1 MAIMEKGGYGS
12 IKDSG
17 GRASG
22 NWKGMSGING
32 SGGMKGMEENRKP
45 HRHIRSFQVIILG
58 FALLI
63 LAGSLILM
71 LPWATRDGR
80 GASFADALFTATSA
94 ACVTG
99 LVVQDTATYWSGFGQ
114 AVILLLIQIGGIG
127 LIALAS
133 IIFISLNKKIS
144 LKNRRMIQESYNLE
158 QMSGLVTVV
167 RKVVLCVFA
176 AEGIGAVGYAF
187 CFVPEFGLVK
197 GLGQAVFTAVSAF
210 CNAGI
215 DLLGENSLADYVT
228 NPLVNVTTMGLI
240 IASGLGF
247 NVWWDLGER
256 IKLVFQKK
264 LSPGR
269 LFRTLRLQSKLVLT
283 TTGILL
289 LGGTICIL
297 LFEYKNP
304 DTLGSLSFGQ
314 KLMAAA
320 FQSVTTRTAGFF
332 TVDQGALTSGSVMM
346 VGGSPMG
353 TAGGVKTTTL
363 AVLVMSIIAN
373 LRGKKDV
380 EVYGR
385 KIRSSYIRSAQVVVG
400 MAVSV
405 LLISVLGI
413 FAIMPDAPFVDVLY
427 ELTSAIGTVGLSR
440 GLTAVLNT
448 PAKWIVIFT
457 MYLGR
462 IGPLTLGA
470 AVVSRAQKRTK
481 DVHLAEENIMIG

>member
-1 MAIMEKGGYGS
+1 M
-12 IKDSG
+12 
-17 GRASG
+17 
-22 NWKGMSGING
+22 
-32 SGGMKGMEENRKP
+32 
-45 HRHIRSFQVIILG
+45 
-58 FALLI
+58 
-63 LAGSLILM
+63 
-71 LPWATRDGR
+71 
-80 GASFADALFTATSA
+80 
-94 ACVTG
+94 
-99 LVVQDTATYWSGFGQ
+99 
-114 AVILLLIQIGGIG
+114 
-127 LIALAS
+127 
-133 IIFISLNKKIS
+133 
-144 LKNRRMIQESYNLE
+144 
-158 QMSGLVTVV
+158 
-167 RKVVLCVFA
+167 
-176 AEGIGAVGYAF
+176 
-187 CFVPEFGLVK
+187 
-197 GLGQAVFTAVSAF
+197 
-210 CNAGI
+210 
-215 DLLGENSLADYVT
+215 
-228 NPLVNVTTMGLI
+228 
-240 IASGLGF
+240 
-247 NVWWDLGER
+247 
-256 IKLVFQKK
+256 
-264 LSPGR
+264 
-269 LFRTLRLQSKLVLT
+269 T

-332 TVDQGALTSGSVMM
+332 LQLIRGALTSGSVIICLFLML

-363 AVLVMSIIAN
+363 AVLVLSIIAN

-413 FAIMPDAPFVDVLY
+413 FAVMPEAPFVDVLY
-427 ELTSAIGTVGLSR
+427 ELTSAVGTVGLSR

>member
-1 MAIMEKGGYGS
+1 
-12 IKDSG
+12 
-17 GRASG
+17 
-22 NWKGMSGING
+22 
-32 SGGMKGMEENRKP
+32 MKG
-45 HRHIRSFQVIILG
+45 
-58 FALLI
+58 
-63 LAGSLILM
+63 LA
-71 LPWATRDGR
+71 
-80 GASFADALFTATSA
+80 
-94 ACVTG
+94 
-99 LVVQDTATYWSGFGQ
+99 
-114 AVILLLIQIGGIG
+114 
-127 LIALAS
+127 
-133 IIFISLNKKIS
+133 
-144 LKNRRMIQESYNLE
+144 
-158 QMSGLVTVV
+158 
-167 RKVVLCVFA
+167 
-176 AEGIGAVGYAF
+176 
-187 CFVPEFGLVK
+187 
-197 GLGQAVFTAVSAF
+197 QAVFTAISAF

-228 NPLVNVTTMGLI
+228 NPLLNITTIGLI

-247 NVWWDLGER
+247 TVWWDLGKK
-256 IKLVFQKK
+256 IKMVFQKK

-269 LFRTLRLQSKLVLT
+269 FFRTLRLQSKIVLT

-289 LGGTICIL
+289 AGGTVLIL
-297 LFEYKNP
+297 LFEYHNP
-304 DTLGSLSFGQ
+304 DTLGKLSFGQ

-332 TVDQGALTSGSVMM
+332 TIDQGALTSGSVMSCLFLM
-346 VGGSPMG
+346 LVGGSPMG

-363 AVLVMSIIAN
+363 AVLVLCIITN

-400 MAVSV
+400 MAFGVLFVSV
-405 LLISVLGI
+405 LGV
-413 FAIMPDAPFVDVLY
+413 FAVMPEASFVDVLY
-427 ELTSAIGTVGLSR
+427 ELTSAVGTVGLSR
-440 GLTAVLNT
+440 GLTSVMNT

>member
-1 MAIMEKGGYGS
+1 MFIQNLQYKLHKLNTAQIITLSFAGVIFVGG
-12 IKDSG
+12 
-17 GRASG
+17 
-22 NWKGMSGING
+22 
-32 SGGMKGMEENRKP
+32 
-45 HRHIRSFQVIILG
+45 
-58 FALLI
+58 LI
-63 LAGSLILM
+63 LWLPFCTAAGQ
-71 LPWATRDGR
+71 TT
-80 GASFADALFTATSA
+80 SFSDAMFTATTCV
-94 ACVTG
+94 CVTG
-99 LVVQDTATYWSGFGQ
+99 LVTVTTATHWSLIGKL
-114 AVILLLIQIGGIG
+114 VILLLIQIGGIG

-197 GLGQAVFTAVSAF
+197 GLGQAAFTAVSAF

-247 NVWWDLGER
+247 NVWWDLGKR

-289 LGGTICIL
+289 LGG
-297 LFEYKNP
+297 
-304 DTLGSLSFGQ
+304 
-314 KLMAAA
+314 
-320 FQSVTTRTAGFF
+320 
-332 TVDQGALTSGSVMM
+332 LTSGSVMICLFLM
-346 VGGSPMG
+346 LVGGSPMG

-363 AVLVMSIIAN
+363 AVLVLSIIAN

>member
-1 MAIMEKGGYGS
+1 MFIQNLQYKLHKLNTAQIITLSFAGVIFVGG
-12 IKDSG
+12 
-17 GRASG
+17 
-22 NWKGMSGING
+22 
-32 SGGMKGMEENRKP
+32 
-45 HRHIRSFQVIILG
+45 
-58 FALLI
+58 LI
-63 LAGSLILM
+63 LWLPFCTAAGQ
-71 LPWATRDGR
+71 TT
-80 GASFADALFTATSA
+80 SFSDAMFTATTCV
-94 ACVTG
+94 CVTG
-99 LVVQDTATYWSGFGQ
+99 LVTVTTATHWSLIGKL
-114 AVILLLIQIGGIG
+114 VILLLIQIGGIG

-187 CFVPEFGLVK
+187 CFVPELGLVK

-247 NVWWDLGER
+247 NVWWDLGKR

-264 LSPGR
+264 LSPRR

-304 DTLGSLSFGQ
+304 ATLGSLSFGQ
-314 KLMAAA
+314 KLMAAT

-332 TVDQGALTSGSVMM
+332 TIDQAAFTNGTAMLCLFLML

-363 AVLVMSIIAN
+363 AVLVLSIIAN

-385 KIRSSYIRSAQVVVG
+385 RIRESYLRSAMVVAG
-400 MAVSV
+400 TSV
-405 LLISVLGI
+405 LILFTMTVLLS
-413 FAIMPDAPFVDVLY
+413 AVMPGVDLADVLY
-427 ELTSAIGTVGLSR
+427 EITSAGATVGLSR
-440 GLTAVLNT
+440 GLTPQLNV
-448 PAKWIVIFT
+448 AGKWIVILT

-462 IGPLTLGA
+462 IGPLTLGT
-470 AVVSRAQKRTK
+470 AVVMRVRNRPGSTT
-481 DVHLAEENIMIG
+481 HLGEEDIMIG

>member
-1 MAIMEKGGYGS
+1 MFIQNLQYKLHKLNTAQIITLSFAGVIFVGG
-12 IKDSG
+12 
-17 GRASG
+17 
-22 NWKGMSGING
+22 
-32 SGGMKGMEENRKP
+32 
-45 HRHIRSFQVIILG
+45 
-58 FALLI
+58 LI
-63 LAGSLILM
+63 LWLPFCTAAGQ
-71 LPWATRDGR
+71 TT
-80 GASFADALFTATSA
+80 SFSDAMFTATTCV
-94 ACVTG
+94 CVTG
-99 LVVQDTATYWSGFGQ
+99 LVTVTTATHWSLIGKL
-114 AVILLLIQIGGIG
+114 VILLLIQIGGIG

-133 IIFISLNKKIS
+133 VIFISLNKKIS

-332 TVDQGALTSGSVMM
+332 TVAQGALTSGSVMICLFLM
-346 VGGSPMG
+346 LVGGSPMG

-413 FAIMPDAPFVDVLY
+413 FAIMPDAPFGDVLY

>member
-1 MAIMEKGGYGS
+1 MFIQNLQYKLHKLNTAQIITLSFAGVIFVGG
-12 IKDSG
+12 
-17 GRASG
+17 
-22 NWKGMSGING
+22 
-32 SGGMKGMEENRKP
+32 
-45 HRHIRSFQVIILG
+45 
-58 FALLI
+58 LI
-63 LAGSLILM
+63 LWLPFCTAAGQN
-71 LPWATRDGR
+71 T
-80 GASFADALFTATSA
+80 SFSDAMFTATTCV
-94 ACVTG
+94 CVTG
-99 LVVQDTATYWSGFGQ
+99 LVTVTTATHWSLIGKL
-114 AVILLLIQIGGIG
+114 VILLLIQIGGIG

-187 CFVPEFGLVK
+187 CFVPELGLVK

-247 NVWWDLGER
+247 NVWWDLGKR
-256 IKLVFQKK
+256 I
-264 LSPGR
+264 
-269 LFRTLRLQSKLVLT
+269 KLVLT

-304 DTLGSLSFGQ
+304 ATLGSLSFGQ
-314 KLMAAA
+314 KLMAAT

-332 TVDQGALTSGSVMM
+332 TVDQGALTSGSVIICLFLML

-363 AVLVMSIIAN
+363 AVLVLSIIAN

-413 FAIMPDAPFVDVLY
+413 FAVMPEAPFVDVLY
-427 ELTSAIGTVGLSR
+427 ELTSAVGTVGLSR
-440 GLTAVLNT
+440 GLTAALNT